1 MNSERWQRV
10 KQLLDEALAVECSER
25 TALLDRA
32 CAGDKEL
39 RREVESLL
47 ASHEQAGTNFLK
59 NPAVHL
65 KATVPTPKPLLERR
79 GVGVYRIIEEIGT
92 GGMGEVYRA
101 VRDDGQYTKEVAVK
115 LVRSGFDSQDV
126 LRRFLKERQ
135 ILASLD
141 HPKIARLLDG
151 GTTEDG
157 VPYLV
162 MELIDGKPI
171 DTYCDEQK
179 LNINERLGLFR
190 QVCDAVQYAHQRL
203 VIHRDIKPSN
213 VLVTKE
219 GVPKLL
225 DFGIA
230 KIVEASDQSQATL
243 TQAMTPEYASPEQIR
258 CETITTASDV
268 YSLGVVLYQLLTGCS
283 PYAVQ
288 TRTPHVLAQ
297 AVCEIEPGRPST
309 VTAKTDSSY
318 RDTSQRAT
326 DRKESSPAKLR
337 RRLVGDLDD
346 ITMMALR
353 KEPSRRYGSVEQFAE
368 DIRRHL
374 EGLPV
379 VARKGSWNYRA
390 GKFIQRHRLSMTAA
404 ALVVAVVLAGVGAT
418 VREARVAQANANR
431 AQKRF
436 DDVRKLANSLLF
448 EINDSIQDLP
458 GAVPARKLLVDRA
471 LQYLDSLA
479 QESGP
484 DASLQRELAMAYKRV
499 GDVQGYPFLAN
510 LGDTKGAL
518 KSYQKAWAIEDPLL
532 KANPENLD
540 DGLNLAVIERRL
552 CELDSMD
559 QNIANAVPEC
569 KRAVEVGKRLAAKY
583 PQNTKVQVDLAKDY
597 QTLAGIEGGN
607 LSANM
612 GDTLGALTLHEKAVA
627 IAEKAVAAEPDDP
640 VLQRFFAGATARF
653 GDQLAQTGKLSAAEE
668 QYVRGLKVLQALASP
683 NNATS
688 QHDLGEAYLSLGAI
702 QLARDETV
710 TGEVSFQKALEIL
723 KTLAQADPQNV
734 HVRTSL
740 LLAFINLGDAQ
751 AVLGKSREATSDF
764 EQAQMIGDHLAVA
777 NPTAEVRTYQAVRL
791 VTQGEAEA
799 RIGQSGAAL
808 RDYRAALDLYKKLS
822 ADDPANTDSRLGLAA
837 TYDKVG
843 ESLVQQG
850 EADQAGEAFG
860 TALRL
865 TTTARQDHAN
875 AQVLY
880 IVADSNAGL
889 GDAMRLRASNKSEP
903 PTSRRKHWLDAES
916 FYKESLRAW
925 SEVAEPGL
933 VSFDGF
939 RSTPP
944 SIVNRR
950 IDICKHAL
958 R

>member
-1 MNSERWQRV
+1 MNAERWQQV
-10 KQLLDEALAVECSER
+10 KRLLDEVVALAPADR
-25 TALLDRA
+25 TSYLDQA
-32 CAGDKEL
+32 CAADTEL

-47 ASHEQAGTNFLK
+47 RSHERAGAKFLES
-59 NPAVHL
+59 PAVDL
-65 KATVPTPKPLLERR
+65 NASEPSGRSRSVSR
-79 GVGVYRIIEEIGT
+79 VGVYRIIEEIGT

-126 LRRFLKERQ
+126 LRRFLNERQ

-141 HPKIARLLDG
+141 HPNIARLLDG
-151 GTTEDG
+151 GTEDG

-162 MELIDGKPI
+162 MELIEGKPI
-171 DTYCDEQK
+171 DIYCDEQK
-179 LNINERLGLFR
+179 LNISERLGLFR
-190 QVCDAVQYAHQRL
+190 QVCGAVQYAHQRL

-258 CETITTASDV
+258 GETITTASDV

-297 AVCEIEPGRPST
+297 AVCESEPGRPST
-309 VTAKTDSSY
+309 VTAKADSSY
-318 RDTSQRAT
+318 RDTSKRAT

-337 RRLVGDLDD
+337 RRLAGDLDD

-374 EGLPV
+374 ESLPV

-404 ALVVAVVLAGVGAT
+404 AVVVAAVLAGVGAT
-418 VREARVAQANANR
+418 VREARIAQANANR

-448 EINDSIQDLP
+448 EINDSMQDLP
-458 GAVPARKLLVDRA
+458 GSIPARKLLVDRA

-479 QESGP
+479 QESGS

-532 KANPENLD
+532 KANPESLD

-559 QNIANAVPEC
+559 QNIANSVPEC
-569 KRAVEVGKRLAAKY
+569 KRAVEVGERLAAKY

-612 GDTLGALTLHEKAVA
+612 GDTLGALKLHEKVVA
-627 IAEKAVAAEPDDP
+627 IAERVVAGDSSDASQ
-640 VLQRFFAGATARF
+640 QRFFADAVLRY
-653 GDQLAQTGKLSAAEE
+653 GDQLAETGNLNPAQA
-668 QYVRGLKVLQALASP
+668 QYQRALQVLQTLASP
-683 NNATS
+683 TNATS
-688 QHDLGEAYLSLGAI
+688 QEDLGDAYLGLGAI
-702 QLARDETV
+702 QMARGKNTD
-710 TGEVSFQKALEIL
+710 GAASFQRALQIFR
-723 KTLAQADPQNV
+723 TLSQSDAQNV
-734 HVRTSL
+734 HLRTSL
-740 LLAFINLGDAQ
+740 LLAFINLGDADS
-751 AVLGKSREATSDF
+751 VLGNEREAANDF
-764 EQAQMIGDHLAVA
+764 QEAQKIGNQLAA
-777 NPTAEVRTYQAVRL
+777 TNPTAEVRTYLALGL
-791 VTQGEAEA
+791 VTRGE
-799 RIGQSGAAL
+799 GAARRGQIDAAF

-822 ADDPANTDSRLGLAA
+822 ADDPGNSDSRLSLAA

-843 ESLVQQG
+843 EVLVQKG
-850 EADQAGEAFG
+850 DAARAAEAFQG
-860 TALRL
+860 ALQLTASVN
-865 TTTARQDHAN
+865 QDHAN
-875 AQVLY
+875 AQLQYV
-880 IVADSNAGL
+880 VADSNTGL
-889 GDAMRLRASNKSEP
+889 GDAMRLRAASRSEP
-903 PTSRRKHWLDAES
+903 LESRLQHWRDAKF
-916 FYKESLRAW
+916 FYEESLRNW
-925 SEVAEPGL
+925 REVAEPGL

-944 SIVNRR
+944 SIVNQR